1 MTLLFRKK
9 NIIFPVSITLLI
21 MFLFVSM
28 KPGILIQGFHYNK
41 NTTEEAES
49 AENISN
55 DSLGAEN
62 VCSLT
67 TSSCCC
73 DVRDHSSHDCCC
85 KSKTLGNRL
94 SSPPTSTDNNFLSA
108 VISSIKCS
116 NMPGNIAVSSLAD
129 YEPLSSNRF
138 FYLLEESGRIHNQI
152 KNDTAEP
159 HLSLQFKP
167 PRSTV

>member
-1 MTLLFRKK
+1 MILLFRRK
-9 NIIFPVSITLLI
+9 NIIFPVSITLLVI
-21 MFLFVSM
+21 FLFVSM
-28 KPGILIQGFHYNK
+28 TPGILIQGFRYNK
-41 NTTEEAES
+41 NTTEQAET

-55 DSLGAEN
+55 DSLNAKS

-73 DVRDHSSHDCCC
+73 DVSDHSSHDCCC
-85 KSKTLGNRL
+85 KSKTLGNSL
-94 SSPPTSTDNNFLSA
+94 ASSPTSTDTNFLSA

-116 NMPGNIAVSSLAD
+116 NMPGNIVVSSLAD
-129 YEPLSSNRF
+129 YEPLSSNHF
-138 FYLLEESGRIHNQI
+138 SYLLEESGRIYKQL

-159 HLSLQFKP
+159 HLSLQFHP